1 MPDYDFK
8 SLSPI
13 DFEIL
18 VRDLLQ
24 EEFGVRL
31 ESFKSGRDQGIDFR
45 YCSSGDHTLIIQCKH
60 YAESSYSGLLRQLKI
75 DELEKVKKLSPNRY
89 ILATS
94 LGLTPLQKQEIMK
107 LFEPFI
113 LSPSDIYGKND
124 LNNLLT
130 RFPIIEKQN
139 FKLWLASI
147 PILEDILHS
156 KIKNATRDALKTIQV
171 HAKYYVRN
179 DSFIDALKILDD
191 NNFCIIAGI
200 PGIGKTTL
208 AEMLLLYFVEK
219 GYDIVKI
226 TGDISEANSLD
237 HVNQKRVFYYD
248 DFLGQTSLSEKFN
261 KNEDQNLLDF
271 IRTIKN
277 SRVSKLILT
286 TREYILNQA
295 RIVYEKID
303 RANFDL
309 ETCVIDLSKYTRLI
323 RAKILFNHIYFSD
336 LPPEYK
342 KETLRE
348 RNYLRII
355 DHKNYSPRIINLM
368 TEFSRVSR
376 IEPNRYIDFFI
387 SNLENPFEIWRHA
400 FEEQLSV
407 RSRNLLITMA
417 SISGEVFLED
427 LREAFLAFHQKQ
439 SIEYDFVT
447 TPQDFIRALK
457 ELEGNFIIIEKSKG
471 RTIVIYHNPSVKDF
485 IQNYLASNESELLTL
500 VKAATFYEQLMWLWE
515 FRENNSV
522 ALKFRQTIIKNSTHF
537 IVGLRATI
545 HSRNCRLID
554 YTEFDGQNTYKDNW
568 KMSFEARVSFVV
580 SVVTKLNNDDSK
592 KFLDEMLTVVRER
605 IESKSADRKDLVQLL
620 IELKNLGVIF
630 QDQKPTILEKAK
642 SFLMSKPDWIEDF
655 KPFCDF
661 IDSFPEMIT
670 EVEKAAIRED
680 FKDVAINNVS
690 ELPSFMPDRDY
701 VFSMHLELDSL
712 SKRFGVKITKILE
725 ELDSYMEILKN
736 DPPYEQNE
744 YNTKIEDFDC
754 NDQEIDSIFR
764 VLNETEQLKAD
775 KRHAQA

>member
-31 ESFKSGRDQGIDFR
+31 ESFKSGRDQGIDLR

-75 DELEKVKKLSPNRY
+75 NELEKVKRLSPNRY

-94 LGLTPLQKQEIMK
+94 LGLTPNQKQELME
-107 LFEPFI
+107 LFKPFI
-113 LSPSDIYGKND
+113 IAPSDIYGKND

-130 RFPIIEKQN
+130 RYPKVETQTI
-139 FKLWLASI
+139 KLWLASV
-147 PILEDILHS
+147 PIFEEILHS
-156 KIKNATRDALKTIQV
+156 KVKNVSRDALKTIQE
-171 HAKYYVRN
+171 HAKYYVQN
-179 DSFIDALKILDD
+179 DSFSEALKILDD

-208 AEMLLLYFVEK
+208 AEMLLLYFVDK
-219 GYDIVKI
+219 GYEIVKI

-237 HVNQKRVFYYD
+237 YVNQKRIFYYD

-261 KNEDQNLLDF
+261 KNEDQKLLDF
-271 IRTIKN
+271 IRTIK
-277 SRVSKLILT
+277 SSKVSKLILT

-309 ETCVIDLSKYTRLI
+309 KTCVIDLSKYTRLI
-323 RAKILFNHIYFSD
+323 RTKILFNHIYFSD

-342 KETLRE
+342 KEFLRK
-348 RNYLRII
+348 RNYLKII

-368 TEFSRVSR
+368 TEFSRISHILPDGY
-376 IEPNRYIDFFI
+376 IEFFI

-407 RSRNLLITMA
+407 PSRNLLITMA
-417 SISGEVFLED
+417 SMSGEVFWED
-427 LREAFLAFHQKQ
+427 LQEAFLAFHQKQ
-439 SIEYDFVT
+439 SLAYGFVI

-457 ELEGNFIIIEKSKG
+457 ELEGNFIIIEKSKV
-471 RTIVIYHNPSVKDF
+471 RTIVNYHNPSVKDF
-485 IQNYLASNESELLTL
+485 IQNYLASSEAELLTL

-537 IVGLRATI
+537 IASLRATI
-545 HSRNCRLID
+545 TSRNCRLID
-554 YTEFDGQNTYKDNW
+554 YAEFDGQNIYKDNW
-568 KMSFEARVSFVV
+568 KMSFEARVSLVV
-580 SVVTKLNNDDSK
+580 SVATKLNNEDSK
-592 KFLDEMLTVVRER
+592 KFLDEMLTVVQER

-620 IELKNLGVIF
+620 IELKDSGLIF

-642 SFLMSKPDWIEDF
+642 FFLMCKPDWIEDF

-661 IDSFPEMIT
+661 IDSFPELIT
-670 EVEKAAIRED
+670 AGEKAAIRED

-701 VFSMHLELDSL
+701 VFSMYHELDSL
-712 SKRFGVKITKILE
+712 SKRFGVKITKMLE

-744 YNTKIEDFDC
+744 YDAIIDDYDC
-754 NDQEIDSIFR
+754 DDQEIESVFS
-764 VLNETEQLKAD
+764 VLKETG
-775 KRHAQA
+775 